1 MRVIS
6 RLIIATAF
14 AALPR
19 LLAVQGTSPAAAF
32 QIEPASP
39 ATQPASPVA
48 PVAPVAP
55 AAPTASASDE
65 AAPATPAGPSLAAA
79 TAGIHANVATTDA
92 TRAAEHHGGL
102 GTGGAL
108 MIVGGAALIIGLIIG
123 GSAGLIVA
131 IAGAALGLYGL
142 FLFLQ

>member
-1 MRVIS
+1 MRVVS
-6 RLIIATAF
+6 RMVIATAL

-19 LLAVQGTSPAAAF
+19 LVIAQSGSPAAAF
-32 QIEPASP
+32 QIEPVSP
-39 ATQPASPVA
+39 AVQPVPPVTPSAPASNA
-48 PVAPVAP
+48 AAP
-55 AAPTASASDE
+55 AATPSGPT
-65 AAPATPAGPSLAAA
+65 LAAA
-79 TAGIHANVATTDA
+79 TAGIHANVTGDA
-92 TRAAEHHGGL
+92 TRAADRHGSGL

-123 GSAGLIVA
+123 GAAGLIVA

>member
-1 MRVIS
+1 MRVTS

-19 LLAVQGTSPAAAF
+19 LVAAQGTSPVTAF

-39 ATQPASPVA
+39 AIQPAP
-48 PVAPVAP
+48 P
-55 AAPTASASDE
+55 AAPSASDE
-65 AAPATPAGPSLAAA
+65 TPPAATPVGPSLAAA

-131 IAGAALGLYGL
+131 IAGAAVGLYGL

>member
-1 MRVIS
+1 MRVVS
-6 RLIIATAF
+6 RLLVATAF

-19 LLAVQGTSPAAAF
+19 LLLAQSSTPAATPF
-32 QIEPASP
+32 QIEPVSP
-39 ATQPASPVA
+39 ATQPAPAAQPTPASTE
-48 PVAPVAP
+48 AP
-55 AAPTASASDE
+55 A
-65 AAPATPAGPSLAAA
+65 ATPAGPSMDAA
-79 TAGIHANVATTDA
+79 TAGIHAHVAADAA
-92 TRAAEHHGGL
+92 TRAADHHGGL

>member
-1 MRVIS
+1 MRVTS

-19 LLAVQGTSPAAAF
+19 LVAAQATSPVAAF

-39 ATQPASPVA
+39 AAQPTSPA
-48 PVAPVAP
+48 AP
-55 AAPTASASDE
+55 AASPSDE
-65 AAPATPAGPSLAAA
+65 AAPAATPAGPSLAAA
-79 TAGIHANVATTDA
+79 TSGIHANVATTDA

>member
-1 MRVIS
+1 MRVFS
-6 RLIIATAF
+6 RLVIATAF
-14 AALPR
+14 AALPQ
-19 LLAVQGTSPAAAF
+19 LLAAQGTSPVAAF

-39 ATQPASPVA
+39 ATLPASPT
-48 PVAPVAP
+48 AP
-55 AAPTASASDE
+55 APSNETAPA
-65 AAPATPAGPSLAAA
+65 ATPAGPSMVAA
-79 TAGIHANVATTDA
+79 TAGIHANVATTDV

-131 IAGAALGLYGL
+131 IAGAAVGLYGL

>member
-19 LLAVQGTSPAAAF
+19 LLAAQGTSPAAAF

-48 PVAPVAP
+48 PATA

>member
-19 LLAVQGTSPAAAF
+19 LLAAQGTSPAAAF

-48 PVAPVAP
+48 PAAA

-65 AAPATPAGPSLAAA
+65 AAPAAPAGPSLAAA

>member
-1 MRVIS
+1 MRVVS
-6 RLIIATAF
+6 RLLVATAF

-19 LLAVQGTSPAAAF
+19 LVLAQNATSAAAPF
-32 QIEPASP
+32 QIEPVSP
-39 ATQPASPVA
+39 VTQPAPA
-48 PVAPVAP
+48 AAP
-55 AAPTASASDE
+55 APSSTE
-65 AAPATPAGPSLAAA
+65 APATPAGPSMDAA
-79 TAGIHANVATTDA
+79 TAGIHAHIAADATTHEAD
-92 TRAAEHHGGL
+92 RHGGGL

-123 GSAGLIVA
+123 GGAGLVVA

>member
-1 MRVIS
+1 MRATS
-6 RLIIATAF
+6 RLIIATVF

-19 LLAVQGTSPAAAF
+19 LVAAQGTSPVAAF

-39 ATQPASPVA
+39 ATQPAPPA
-48 PVAPVAP
+48 AP
-55 AAPTASASDE
+55 AAPAASASASDE
-65 AAPATPAGPSLAAA
+65 AAPAATPAGPSLAAA

-131 IAGAALGLYGL
+131 IAGAAVGLYGL

>member
-1 MRVIS
+1 MRATS

-19 LLAVQGTSPAAAF
+19 LLAAQGTSPVAAF

-39 ATQPASPVA
+39 ATQPASPA
-48 PVAPVAP
+48 AP
-55 AAPTASASDE
+55 AASDE
-65 AAPATPAGPSLAAA
+65 AAPAVTPAGPSLAAA

>member
-1 MRVIS
+1 MRVVS
-6 RLIIATAF
+6 RLLVATAL

-19 LLAVQGTSPAAAF
+19 LVLAQSATSAATPF
-32 QIEPASP
+32 QIEPVSP
-39 ATQPASPVA
+39 VTQPAPA
-48 PVAPVAP
+48 AAP
-55 AAPTASASDE
+55 APASTE
-65 AAPATPAGPSLAAA
+65 APATPAGPSLDAA
-79 TAGIHANVATTDA
+79 TAGIHHVAATATTREAD
-92 TRAAEHHGGL
+92 RHGGGL

-123 GSAGLIVA
+123 GGAGLVVA